1 MTGNKYLDL
10 KHPLR
15 RKFKF
20 TSPLTHTH
28 THTHMYTYMYICIYV
43 YKCIY
48 VCMYMYIYYIYIY
61 IYIHRVKH
69 EFRGIE
75 LARTIN
81 SKLVSVVA
89 FFKGIFWDSEFDQ
102 NYMTSNMF
110 CFTMMSLVILRLS
123 CFRQAHVWRKS
134 SSMKV
139 LFFGKFLIKS
149 KLN

>member
-28 THTHMYTYMYICIYV
+28 THTHICTHICIYV
-43 YKCIY
+43 YMYINVYMYVCICIY
-48 VCMYMYIYYIYIY
+48 IIY

>member
-28 THTHMYTYMYICIYV
+28 THICTHICIYV
-43 YKCIY
+43 YMYINVYMYVCICIY
-48 VCMYMYIYYIYIY
+48 IIY